1 MSALHEARLAGV
13 RPGRF
18 VRRSPSRSSLATR
31 ARGFGLVELMVS
43 LALGLVV
50 VGGASVLFI
59 STRQASIST
68 ENLSR
73 IQESTRTGYDLMVR
87 EIREAGATP
96 CDSQVLVSD
105 VLNGAQSATPDWWAT
120 WGEPVHG
127 YTGATAFDG
136 VATGAAVGER
146 VAGTGAIAVR
156 YAERLNGVAIA
167 THVIGTRTFT
177 TTVLNHGVAAGD
189 LLLACN
195 YSQAAIFQASAVNTA
210 TGMIQHTQSA
220 GASGNC
226 GNGLGLPTLCTG
238 VGTPYEFSAGSQ
250 LGRFVAAGWY
260 IGNNGRA
267 VSGGRSLYRVTRDG
281 PEEVADGVTDMQV
294 TFLVTGAAD
303 YVAST
308 AVADWATVLAARI
321 DLTFEGPDAGVSTI
335 GPGARLRRVVSF
347 TANFRNLLP

>member
-1 MSALHEARLAGV
+1 MSAHHDARRDNVKRAHLV
-13 RPGRF
+13 P
-18 VRRSPSRSSLATR
+18 RSPSRSPSAKS
-31 ARGFGLVELMVS
+31 ARGFGLVELMVA

-50 VGGASVLFI
+50 VGGASVLFV
-59 STRQASIST
+59 STRQASTST

-87 EIREAGATP
+87 EIREAGGTP

-120 WGEPVHG
+120 WGEPVRG
-127 YTGATAFDG
+127 FTGATAFDG

-146 VAGTGAIAVR
+146 VAGTGAILVR

-167 THVIGTRTFT
+167 THVTGTRTFT
-177 TTVLNHGVAAGD
+177 TTVLDHGVAAGD

-210 TGMIQHTQSA
+210 NGTIQHALSA

-226 GNGLGLPTLCTG
+226 GNGLGLPTLCTA
-238 VGTPYEFSAGSQ
+238 VGSPYEFSAGSQ

-267 VSGGRSLYRVTRDG
+267 VSGGRSLYRITRDG
-281 PEEVADGVTDMQV
+281 PEEVADGVTDLQT

-303 YVAST
+303 YVVAT
-308 AVADWATVLAARI
+308 AVTDWATVLAARI
-321 DLTFEGPDAGVSTI
+321 DLTFEGPDAGVSTV
-335 GPGARLRRVVSF
+335 GPGARLHRVVSF